1 MKAREILKEIT
12 TDKAIISN
20 VQYII
25 DYLEEQFGTVTPA
38 ITITLQQIGTQLNII
53 KQMNEQLAGQS
64 YTYILP
70 NGLEKERPA
79 FAILSKSNILLEK
92 LISSLG
98 ITPRSAKQANIKLG
112 EDKSVK
118 RFDLRSYAK

>member
-112 EDKSVK
+112 EDKTLK

>member
-53 KQMNEQLAGQS
+53 KQMNEQLSGQS

-112 EDKSVK
+112 EDKTMK

>member
-12 TDKAIISN
+12 TDKAIIAN

-79 FAILSKSNILLEK
+79 FTIMSKSNILLEK

-98 ITPRSAKQANIKLG
+98 ITPRSARQANIKLG
-112 EDKSVK
+112 EDKAVK

>member
-112 EDKSVK
+112 EDKSLK
-118 RFDLRSYAK
+118 RYDLRSYAK

>member
-1 MKAREILKEIT
+1 MKAKEILKEIT

-79 FAILSKSNILLEK
+79 FAIMSKSNILLEK

-112 EDKSVK
+112 EDKTMK

>member
-112 EDKSVK
+112 EDKTMK

>member
-12 TDKAIISN
+12 TDKQIIAN

-98 ITPRSAKQANIKLG
+98 ITPRSARQANIKLG
-112 EDKSVK
+112 EDKAVK